1 MAKLETLLLK
11 SYTKCKMRIKTF
23 EDLLVWRKSISH
35 TVELYKRFQLITDF
49 GFKNQIQRASISIS
63 NNIAEG
69 FERGSDRDFR
79 RFLFI
84 AQGSCSEVK
93 SMIFIAVKL
102 NYISKDEFDIIYAQL
117 TEIGRMLFGLMKTL
131 NGQDIRKYRHD

>member
-1 MAKLETLLLK
+1 MKI
-11 SYTKCKMRIKTF
+11 RTF
-23 EDLLVWRKSISH
+23 EDLLVWQKAISN
-35 TVELYKRFQLITDF
+35 TIEIYKRFQLVSDF

-84 AQGSCSEVK
+84 SQGSCSEVK
-93 SMIFIAVKL
+93 SMIYIALKL
-102 NYISKDEFDIIYAQL
+102 NYISQGEFFILSIWP
-117 TEIGRMLFGLMKTL
+117 IK
-131 NGQDIRKYRHD
+131 

>member
-1 MAKLETLLLK
+1 MCISKLK
-11 SYTKCKMRIKTF
+11 NMKIRTF
-23 EDLLVWRKSISH
+23 EDLLVWQKSIFHSI
-35 TVELYKRFQLITDF
+35 ELYKRFQSITDF

-93 SMIFIAVKL
+93 SMIFVAVKL
-102 NYISKDEFDIIYAQL
+102 KYISQDEFDIIYAQL
-117 TEIGRMLFGLMKTL
+117 TEIGRMLFGLIKTL
-131 NGQDIRKYRHD
+131 NSSEIRKYRAD

>member
-1 MAKLETLLLK
+1 MKI
-11 SYTKCKMRIKTF
+11 RTF
-23 EDLLVWRKSISH
+23 EDLLVWQKAISN
-35 TVELYKRFQLITDF
+35 TIEIYKRFQLVSDF

-84 AQGSCSEVK
+84 SQGSCSEVK
-93 SMIFIAVKL
+93 SMIYIALKL
-102 NYISKDEFDIIYAQL
+102 NYISQGEFSILYGQL
-117 TEIGRMLFGLMKTL
+117 NEIGKMLFGLIKTL
-131 NGQDIRKYRHD
+131 NSSEIRKYRAD

>member
-1 MAKLETLLLK
+1 MWQRA
-11 SYTKCKMRIKTF
+11 I
-23 EDLLVWRKSISH
+23 VHSI
-35 TVELYKRFQLITDF
+35 EIYNRFQSVTDF

-93 SMIFIAVKL
+93 SMIYIALKL
-102 NYISKDEFDIIYAQL
+102 NYISEDEFSTIYGQL
-117 TEIGRMLFGLMKTL
+117 NETGKMLFGLMKTL
-131 NGQDIRKYRHD
+131 NGQDIRKYRAD

>member
-1 MAKLETLLLK
+1 MKI
-11 SYTKCKMRIKTF
+11 RTF
-23 EDLLVWRKSISH
+23 EDLLVWQKAI
-35 TVELYKRFQLITDF
+35 TNTIEIYKRFHLVSDF

-102 NYISKDEFDIIYAQL
+102 KYISQDEFDIIYAQL

-131 NGQDIRKYRHD
+131 NSSEIRKYRFD

>member
-1 MAKLETLLLK
+1 MTKLETLLLK
-11 SYTKCKMRIKTF
+11 SYMKCKMRIKTF
-23 EDLLVWRKSISH
+23 EDLIVWRKSISH
-35 TVELYKRFQLITDF
+35 TVELYKRFQAINDF

-131 NGQDIRKYRHD
+131 NGQEIRKYRPD

>member
-1 MAKLETLLLK
+1 MKI
-11 SYTKCKMRIKTF
+11 RTF
-23 EDLLVWRKSISH
+23 EDLFVWQKAIVH
-35 TVELYKRFQLITDF
+35 TIEIYKRFQLVSDF

-93 SMIFIAVKL
+93 SMLYIALKL
-102 NYISKDEFDIIYAQL
+102 HYISKDEFSAIYRQL
-117 TEIGRMLFGLMKTL
+117 NEIGKMLFGLMKTL
-131 NGQDIRKYRHD
+131 SGTEIRKYRAD

>member
-1 MAKLETLLLK
+1 MKI
-11 SYTKCKMRIKTF
+11 RTF
-23 EDLLVWRKSISH
+23 EDLLVWQKAISN
-35 TVELYKRFQLITDF
+35 TIEIYKRFHLVCDF

-84 AQGSCSEVK
+84 SQGSCSEVK
-93 SMIFIAVKL
+93 SMIFIALKL
-102 NYISKDEFDIIYAQL
+102 NYISQGEFSLIYGQL
-117 TEIGRMLFGLMKTL
+117 NEIGKMLFGLIKTL
-131 NGQDIRKYRHD
+131 NSSEIRKYRAD

>member
-1 MAKLETLLLK
+1 LYISKLK
-11 SYTKCKMRIKTF
+11 NMKIRTF
-23 EDLLVWRKSISH
+23 EDLLVWQKAIAH
-35 TVELYKRFQLITDF
+35 TIEIYKRFHLVSDF

-84 AQGSCSEVK
+84 SQGSCSEVK
-93 SMIFIAVKL
+93 SMIFIALKL
-102 NYISKDEFDIIYAQL
+102 NYISSGEFSLIYGQL
-117 TEIGRMLFGLMKTL
+117 NEIGKMLFGLIKTL
-131 NGQDIRKYRHD
+131 NSSEIRKYRAY